1 MARPSTVRRVHAAVM
16 ALAERGG
23 PAALS
28 MEGIAAQAGV
38 GKQTLYR
45 SWPSAHAILFDA
57 LVAESADA
65 DESFDGAS
73 VVEVL
78 QATIDEITTE
88 PRGTLLRT
96 LAAAIQVDEAVA
108 REFRTRL
115 FEPQREQ
122 IIRFLAASGYA
133 NPRQAAESLLA
144 PIFYRWFLRLPPFT
158 RDELHEHV
166 EAVRRGERA
175 S

>member
-1 MARPSTVRRVHAAVM
+1 
-16 ALAERGG
+16 
-23 PAALS
+23 

-45 SWPSAHAILFDA
+45 SWPSVHAILFDA

-108 REFRTRL
+108 WEFRTRL
-115 FEPQREQ
+115 F
-122 IIRFLAASGYA
+122 
-133 NPRQAAESLLA
+133 
-144 PIFYRWFLRLPPFT
+144 
-158 RDELHEHV
+158 
-166 EAVRRGERA
+166 
-175 S
+175 